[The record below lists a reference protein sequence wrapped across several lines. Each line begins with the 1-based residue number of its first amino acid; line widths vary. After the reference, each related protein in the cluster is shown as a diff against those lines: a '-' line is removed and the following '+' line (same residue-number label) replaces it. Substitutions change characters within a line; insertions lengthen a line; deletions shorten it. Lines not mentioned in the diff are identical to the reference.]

1 MNERNVREGDGASGT
16 RGTEEHRAYG
26 TTGAPGHDAP
36 GEKSARK
43 PEKETGLPRLDGIFE
58 KDTSFIGTFMKIDHR
73 FMAKCFSQMMEF
85 GVYPGQIPVLG
96 IVASHNG
103 VSQTEIARQL
113 RIKPPTV
120 NVSVQ
125 RLEKAGILCRRQ
137 DEKDQRV
144 SRVYLTEKGME
155 CKQKAMARMQENERI
170 LLNSFSEAEKCLFR
184 RFLDQILE
192 NIDTIPEPTGKD
204 LLRREVFDK

>member
-1 MNERNVREGDGASGT
+1 
-16 RGTEEHRAYG
+16 
-26 TTGAPGHDAP
+26 
-36 GEKSARK
+36 
-43 PEKETGLPRLDGIFE
+43 
-58 KDTSFIGTFMKIDHR
+58 MKIDHR
-73 FMAKCFSQMMEF
+73 FMAKCFSQMLEL

-96 IVASHNG
+96 IVAAHNG
-103 VSQTEIARQL
+103 VSQKEIARQL

-144 SRVYLTEKGME
+144 SRVYLTEKGVE

-170 LLNSFSEAEKCLFR
+170 LLNGFSEAERCLFR

-192 NIDTIPEPTGKD
+192 NIDTIPGPTGKD